1 MQDTSFDLFRIDLP
15 LFLRKDFRFVLAY
28 KKRESP
34 FSRKRL
40 YNILNL
46 VQFISIK
53 FIITPQIG

>member
-40 YNILNL
+40 YNIINL
-46 VQFISIK
+46 V
-53 FIITPQIG
+53 